1 MRAAAF
7 HLLACLLGD
16 RGLVAV
22 AAVMAA
28 TAGLA
33 AFLGSMTLVEGRE
46 SALVLAASTLR
57 LGLALG
63 VIALVGGYL
72 DRLRQS
78 EERDLLLSLPLSRLR
93 LVVGWWL
100 GATTVACVLT
110 AVAALIVGALGGERV
125 VAWGAG
131 LALEGAVVAAFTVF
145 AGISLGRSLTIG
157 AALVFYAFA
166 RLSGLLAAVAATRA
180 ATLGPWGGVVEA
192 VAGLMPRL
200 DRCVESG
207 WLIAAPG
214 GGLAMAPGLVLQ
226 ALGLILVVLS
236 MAAADLARGDGR

>member
-16 RGLVAV
+16 RGLVVV

-100 GATTVACVLT
+100 GATTVAVILT
-110 AVAALIVGALGGERV
+110 AVAALIIGALGGE
-125 VAWGAG
+125 
-131 LALEGAVVAAFTVF
+131 LAP
-145 AGISLGRSLTIG
+145 
-157 AALVFYAFA
+157 ALA
-166 RLSGLLAAVAATRA
+166 
-180 ATLGPWGGVVEA
+180 
-192 VAGLMPRL
+192 
-200 DRCVESG
+200 
-207 WLIAAPG
+207 
-214 GGLAMAPGLVLQ
+214 
-226 ALGLILVVLS
+226 
-236 MAAADLARGDGR
+236 